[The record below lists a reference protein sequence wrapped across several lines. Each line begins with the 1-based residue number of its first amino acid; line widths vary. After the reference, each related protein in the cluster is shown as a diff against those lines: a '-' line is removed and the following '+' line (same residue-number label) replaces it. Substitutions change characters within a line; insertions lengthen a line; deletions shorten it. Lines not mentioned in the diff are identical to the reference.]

1 VKNCGSAALGI
12 FLRENFSHALILN
25 QNSHFAKDSEER
37 EMLKRFS
44 VSLEDKLLQIFDE
57 HIKAHSYNN
66 RSEAIRDLIR
76 KAFVKEEWEADKQV
90 MGVIS
95 LVYDHHQHKLQEKVT
110 LVQHDYH
117 HHIVSTTHVHMDHH
131 NCLEVIVVKGKAK
144 EVQEL
149 ADRLTAL
156 KGVRDGNLAMSST
169 GKALH

>member
-1 VKNCGSAALGI
+1 M
-12 FLRENFSHALILN
+12 LR
-25 QNSHFAKDSEER
+25 
-37 EMLKRFS
+37 RFS
-44 VSLEDKLLQIFDE
+44 VSLEEKLLAIFDD

-131 NCLEVIVVKGKAK
+131 NCLEVIVVRGKAK
-144 EVQEL
+144 EVKEL
-149 ADRLTAL
+149 ADQLSAL
-156 KGVRDGNLAMSST
+156 KGVRDANLAMSST

>member
-1 VKNCGSAALGI
+1 
-12 FLRENFSHALILN
+12 
-25 QNSHFAKDSEER
+25 
-37 EMLKRFS
+37 MLKRFS
-44 VSLEDKLLQIFDE
+44 ISLEEQLLTIFDE

-76 KAFVKEEWEADKQV
+76 KAFVKEEWQADKPV

-110 LVQHDYH
+110 LVQHDFH

-131 NCLEVIVVKGKAK
+131 NCLEVIVVRGKAK
-144 EVQEL
+144 EVQDL
-149 ADRLTAL
+149 ADRLAAL
-156 KGVRDGNLAMSST
+156 KGVRDANLAMSST